1 MYFGGNMGKP
11 HGGWMGS
18 LRRSERWL
26 NLGDTMFLEEAWQ
39 GLHLDVLMIPIGGM
53 MTMDVD
59 SASQATKVIEPGMVI
74 QMHYNWDILLLHRP
88 VNIERSAKGGEL

>member
-1 MYFGGNMGKP
+1 
-11 HGGWMGS
+11 
-18 LRRSERWL
+18 
-26 NLGDTMFLEEAWQ
+26 
-39 GLHLDVLMIPIGGM
+39 VLMIPIGGM